1 MPIAEAVEQV
11 QNFQREWA
19 FCLLLL
25 SRSVQLPLH
34 QRILAN
40 RVAEPHAKVTF
51 KFFVLVAHFNGARYF
66 FFFGVLGVGLHCRNK
81 LNTFEPEV
89 TTNHFRLLR
98 PNGSSHS
105 PNLGSPPPVDE
116 DVEVLHRQTSLVV

>member
-40 RVAEPHAKVTF
+40 RVAEPHAKATF
-51 KFFVLVAHFNGARYF
+51 KFFVLVAHFNGARFLF
-66 FFFGVLGVGLHCRNK
+66 FFVFFLEC
-81 LNTFEPEV
+81 
-89 TTNHFRLLR
+89 
-98 PNGSSHS
+98 
-105 PNLGSPPPVDE
+105 
-116 DVEVLHRQTSLVV
+116 LV